1 MKKLLFVMLVALAAA
16 GCTQKKGE
24 IVLYNDT
31 IIHRVGEMVEVDAA
45 MFPTEEGEW
54 LVIRDAENE
63 KVPYQITYDG
73 KLIFQ
78 ADVKAGE
85 EVRYSVATTPVAP
98 KFQTYACGRVYPERV
113 DDVAWESDLI
123 AYRAYGPAL
132 QKSGERAFGYD
143 VWVKNNTDL
152 PVVEAR
158 YAKELNPETKARIA
172 ELRESGDAAA
182 ADALAASVSYHNDH
196 GNGFDAY
203 KVGPTLGGGAT
214 ALLGE
219 YKLWRGEEKIY
230 YPYCWAECEI
240 LDNGP
245 LRFTARLTYNPTE
258 VDGEVFTEVRTISLD
273 KGSFLNKT
281 TVVYNGAEGSV
292 LPRVMAGIVLHE
304 ESPRALVNEEL
315 HYVTYA
321 EPVEAPDGGEL
332 YQAMYFPEGWLYAQK
347 RFWRRGDE
355 EPAGA
360 FGHLVAYLKP
370 AVGEPVTYY
379 WGALWSHSTLLN
391 VKSKEKFD
399 NIMSKVVDSKCKPL
413 DVNVIMCEK

>member
-1 MKKLLFVMLVALAAA
+1 MKRLLIITLAVLAMA
-16 GCTQKKGE
+16 SCTQQMGE

-31 IIHRVGEMVEVDAA
+31 LIHRVGEMVEVDAA
-45 MFPTEEGEW
+45 TIPVEEGEY
-54 LVIRDAENE
+54 LVIRNAEGE
-63 KVPYQITYDG
+63 QVPYQITHDG

-78 ADVKAGE
+78 ADVKAGDK
-85 EVRYSVATTPVAP
+85 VCYTVGTSRIAP
-98 KFQTYACGRVYPERV
+98 QFQTYACGRVYPERV

-152 PVVEAR
+152 PVVEER

-172 ELRESGDAAA
+172 SLRESGDVAA
-182 ADALAASVSYHNDH
+182 ADSLAASVSYHNDH

-219 YKLWRGEEKIY
+219 YKLWQGTEKIY

-245 LRFTARLTYNPTE
+245 LRFTARLTYNPVE
-258 VDGEVFTEVRTISLD
+258 VEGRVLTEVRTISLD

-281 TVVYNGAEGSV
+281 TVVYNGEESDED
-292 LPRVMAGIVLHE
+292 LDVMAGIVLHE
-304 ESPRALVNEEL
+304 EKPRTLINDEK

-332 YQAMYFPEGWLYAQK
+332 YQAMYFPNGWQYAQN
-347 RFWRRGDE
+347 RYWRRGDD

-360 FGHLVAYLKP
+360 YGHLAVYVEP

-379 WGALWSHSTLLN
+379 WGALWSHSTLVN
-391 VKSKEKFD
+391 VTSKEKFD
-399 NIMSKVVDSKCKPL
+399 KMMAKVVDADSEPL
-413 DVNVIMCEK
+413 EVRVSLYEK

>member
-1 MKKLLFVMLVALAAA
+1 MKRLFVILVALAVV
-16 GCTQKKGE
+16 GCGQSKE
-24 IVLYNDT
+24 QNILVLNTSDFD
-31 IIHRVGEMVEVDAA
+31 RVGEMVEVSVSWLDV
-45 MFPTEEGEW
+45 EDGKWIELRNNEGE
-54 LVIRDAENE
+54 I
-63 KVPYQITYDG
+63 VPSQITYDG

-78 ADVKAGE
+78 ADVMAGDTASYAI
-85 EVRYSVATTPVAP
+85 RTKRQAP
-98 KFQTYACGRVYPERV
+98 KYQTYACGRVYPERV

-158 YAKELNPETKARIA
+158 YAKELNPETKAKIA
-172 ELRESGDAAA
+172 ALRESGDVAA

-214 ALLGE
+214 AILDGRTIL
-219 YKLWRGEEKIY
+219 
-230 YPYCWAECEI
+230 YPYCWAKCEI

-258 VDGEVFTEVRTISLD
+258 VDGRMLTEVRTISLD

-281 TVVYNGAEGSV
+281 TVVYEGEESDEE
-292 LPRVMAGIVLHE
+292 LDVMAGIVLHE
-304 ESPRALVNEEL
+304 EKPRTLYNAEEG
-315 HYVTYA
+315 YVTYA

-332 YQAMYFPEGWLYAQK
+332 YQAIYFPEGWESAED
-347 RFWRRGDE
+347 RFWNRRDE
-355 EPAGA
+355 KPAGA
-360 FGHLVAYLKP
+360 YGHAAVYNELS
-370 AVGEPVTYY
+370 VGEPMTYY
-379 WGALWSHSTLLN
+379 WGALWSKSTAI
-391 VKSKEKFD
+391 D
-399 NIMSKVVDSKCKPL
+399 VDSKEAFDDIVAKVVKAKRNSL
-413 DVNVIMCEK
+413 KVGVEMIMAVVD

>member
-1 MKKLLFVMLVALAAA
+1 MKRVFIVMLAALAMTSCA
-16 GCTQKKGE
+16 QKEGE
-24 IVLYNDT
+24 IVVYNDT
-31 IIHRVGEMVEVDAA
+31 LIHRVGEMVELEAA
-45 MFPTEEGEW
+45 TFPVEEGRY
-54 LVIRDAENE
+54 LVIRNAENE
-63 KVPYQITYDG
+63 EVPYQITYDG

-78 ADVKAGE
+78 IDIKAGDKACYT
-85 EVRYSVATTPVAP
+85 VSTSPLAP
-98 KFQTYACGRVYPERV
+98 NFQTYACGRVYPERV

-132 QKSGERAFGYD
+132 QQSGERAFGYD

-158 YAKELNPETKARIA
+158 YAKELNPETKAKIA
-172 ELRESGDAAA
+172 ELRESGDVAA

-214 ALLGE
+214 ALLGT
-219 YKLWRGEEKIY
+219 YNMWRGTQKIY

-258 VDGEVFTEVRTISLD
+258 VEGRVLTEVRTISLD

-281 TVVYNGAEGSV
+281 TVTYEGEESEER
-292 LPRVMAGIVLHE
+292 LDVMAGIVLHE
-304 ESPRALVNEEL
+304 EEPRTLIDKERY
-315 HYVTYA
+315 YVTYA

-332 YQAMYFPEGWLYAQK
+332 YQAMYFPNGWSYAQK
-347 RFWRRGDE
+347 RTWHRGDDT
-355 EPAGA
+355 PAGTY
-360 FGHLVAYLKP
+360 GHLAVYTKP
-370 AVGEPVTYY
+370 CVGESVTYY
-379 WGALWSHSTLLN
+379 WGALWNKSTLVN
-391 VKSKEKFD
+391 VATKEKFD
-399 NIMSKVVDSKCKPL
+399 KVVGKGVEAYCNPL
-413 DVNVIMCEK
+413 EVTTIVYEK